1 MIKTGKILILDDNPD
16 VLLAAKMLLKQH
28 FAQVDTEKNPEQIP
42 FLLRH
47 DEYDVI
53 LLDMNFT
60 RDVTSGYEGF
70 YWLNKILELDPAAV
84 VVLITAFGDVEM
96 AVKAIKEGAMDFVL
110 KPWNNDKLLATLMTA
125 MTLRRSRREVD
136 KLKTRT
142 QVMTR
147 DMEGQF
153 GELLGVSPA
162 MQEVFD
168 TIRKVAYTDANVL
181 ILGENG
187 TGKELVARA
196 IHKHSSRAGEA
207 FVGVD
212 LGAISQNLFESELFG
227 HVKGS
232 FTDAKEDRAGRFEVA
247 DSGTLFLDEIGN
259 LPMALQSK
267 LLAVL
272 QNRQVTRVGANRSR
286 PIDIRLICATNMPL
300 YEMLG
305 RNEFRQ
311 DLLYR
316 INTIEVKIPA
326 LRERPEDIELLTNH
340 YLQFYCR
347 RYRKPQK
354 SIGQTTLNRLLKYAW
369 HGNVRELQH
378 AVERA
383 VILSESDVLQP
394 HDFFLPGG
402 AKTTEKT
409 SADSIS
415 IDNYNLEEL
424 EKAMIRKILKK
435 HDGNI
440 SKAADELGLTR
451 ASLYRRLEKYGL

>member
-1 MIKTGKILILDDNPD
+1 
-16 VLLAAKMLLKQH
+16 
-28 FAQVDTEKNPEQIP
+28 
-42 FLLRH
+42 
-47 DEYDVI
+47 
-53 LLDMNFT
+53 
-60 RDVTSGYEGF
+60 
-70 YWLNKILELDPAAV
+70 
-84 VVLITAFGDVEM
+84 
-96 AVKAIKEGAMDFVL
+96 
-110 KPWNNDKLLATLMTA
+110 
-125 MTLRRSRREVD
+125 
-136 KLKTRT
+136 
-142 QVMTR
+142 
-147 DMEGQF
+147 
-153 GELLGVSPA
+153 
-162 MQEVFD
+162 
-168 TIRKVAYTDANVL
+168 
-181 ILGENG
+181 
-187 TGKELVARA
+187 
-196 IHKHSSRAGEA
+196 
-207 FVGVD
+207 
-212 LGAISQNLFESELFG
+212 
-227 HVKGS
+227 
-232 FTDAKEDRAGRFEVA
+232 
-247 DSGTLFLDEIGN
+247 
-259 LPMALQSK
+259 
-267 LLAVL
+267 
-272 QNRQVTRVGANRSR
+272 
-286 PIDIRLICATNMPL
+286 
-300 YEMLG
+300 MLG

-316 INTIEVKIPA
+316 VNTIEVKIPA

-394 HDFFLPGG
+394 HDFFLTGG

>member
-207 FVGVD
+207 
-212 LGAISQNLFESELFG
+212 S
-227 HVKGS
+227 
-232 FTDAKEDRAGRFEVA
+232 
-247 DSGTLFLDEIGN
+247 
-259 LPMALQSK
+259 
-267 LLAVL
+267 
-272 QNRQVTRVGANRSR
+272 
-286 PIDIRLICATNMPL
+286 
-300 YEMLG
+300 
-305 RNEFRQ
+305 
-311 DLLYR
+311 
-316 INTIEVKIPA
+316 
-326 LRERPEDIELLTNH
+326 
-340 YLQFYCR
+340 
-347 RYRKPQK
+347 
-354 SIGQTTLNRLLKYAW
+354 
-369 HGNVRELQH
+369 
-378 AVERA
+378 
-383 VILSESDVLQP
+383 
-394 HDFFLPGG
+394 
-402 AKTTEKT
+402 
-409 SADSIS
+409 
-415 IDNYNLEEL
+415 
-424 EKAMIRKILKK
+424 
-435 HDGNI
+435 
-440 SKAADELGLTR
+440 
-451 ASLYRRLEKYGL
+451 